1 MDKLEK
7 FEMMDKILREFEDL
21 RNSQIFVLKKISKI
35 EAGNINLGVGLLE
48 KKLPEMWQ
56 NVDSN
61 LNLVSALEE
70 EFQTYR
76 DKFYTDTNIKALQ
89 EARD

>member
-1 MDKLEK
+1 
-7 FEMMDKILREFEDL
+7 MDKILREFEDL
-21 RNSQIFVLKKISKI
+21 RNSQISVLKKISKI
-35 EAGNINLGVGLLE
+35 EADNINLGVGLLE

>member
-7 FEMMDKILREFEDL
+7 LDMMDKILREFEDL
-21 RNSQIFVLKKISKI
+21 RNSQLSVLKKISKI
-35 EAGNINLGVGLLE
+35 EADNINLGVSLLE

-61 LNLVSALEE
+61 LNLVTALEE
-70 EFQTYR
+70 EFQAHR
-76 DKFYTDTNIKALQ
+76 DKFYTDNNIKALQ
-89 EARD
+89 EAKE

>member
-1 MDKLEK
+1 
-7 FEMMDKILREFEDL
+7 MDKILSEFEDL
-21 RNSQIFVLKKISKI
+21 RKSQISVLKKISKI
-35 EAGNINLGVGLLE
+35 EADNINLGVGLLE

>member
-21 RNSQIFVLKKISKI
+21 RNSQISVLKKISKI
-35 EAGNINLGVGLLE
+35 EADNINLGVGLLE

-76 DKFYTDTNIKALQ
+76 DQFYTDNNIKALQ

>member
-21 RNSQIFVLKKISKI
+21 RNSQISVLKKISKI
-35 EAGNINLGVGLLE
+35 EADNINLGVGLLE

-76 DKFYTDTNIKALQ
+76 DQFYTDTNIKALQ